1 MSYPVKDTI
10 LIGDQVTLRF
20 KTSLAKGEKFL
31 FPAPS
36 NPITEG
42 VELVT
47 APITDTISQKDG
59 VFELESRVVVTSF
72 DSGSY
77 SLPAF
82 VAYKIKSDGTTD
94 TLSFDGGSLV
104 VNTIQIDTTT
114 YKPFDVK
121 EQMNY
126 PYSLKEALPWAG
138 LLVLLFLI
146 IWFIRKAIKNIR
158 EKKNIFGK
166 PIVVDPPH
174 IVALRRLEKLREQKL
189 WQNNQKEFFTA
200 LTDTLREYIEE
211 RFSLQAMEQT
221 SNEILKDLS
230 NKEIEKIV
238 YKELSDLLTLSD
250 LVKFAKYTAQEH
262 ECENSLPAAI
272 KFVNS
277 TYMQQLEEDSDN
289 KTNRKGDK

>member
-1 MSYPVKDTI
+1 MNYPVKDTI
-10 LIGDQVTLRF
+10 LIGDQLTLRF
-20 KTSLAKGEKFL
+20 KTSLAKGERFL

-77 SLPAF
+77 SLPSF
-82 VAYKIKSDGTTD
+82 VAYKIKGDGTAD

-104 VNTIQIDTTT
+104 VNTIQIDTTS

-146 IWFIRKAIKNIR
+146 IWFVRKAIKNIR

-174 IVALRRLEKLREQKL
+174 IIALRRLEKLREQKL
-189 WQNNQKEFFTA
+189 WQNNQKEFFTT
-200 LTDTLREYIEE
+200 LTDTLREYIEV

-230 NKEIEKIV
+230 DKEIEKVV

-277 TYMQQLEEDSDN
+277 TYMQQLEEESDS